1 MTHEHDAPSIR
12 VLPRLEEDDIGQLAD
27 VLVDCVESGASVSF
41 MQPMTRA
48 KAMAFWTRAAADVAA
63 GKRAVLAASDATG
76 IIGTVQVIFD
86 LPENQPHRAEIAKM
100 LVLQRARRRGIGA
113 ALMRAAEDCARQA
126 GRTVLVL
133 DTSNDEAARLY
144 ERLGWQFVGTVPDY
158 ALWPQGG
165 LCATTFY
172 YRRLA

>member
-1 MTHEHDAPSIR
+1 MSHEHDAPSIR
-12 VLPRLEEDDIGQLAD
+12 VLPRLEASDIEQLAD

-41 MQPMTRA
+41 MQPLTRA
-48 KAMAFWTRAAADVAA
+48 RAVDFWTRAAADVAE
-63 GKRAVLAASDATG
+63 GRRAVLAASDAAG

-126 GRTVLVL
+126 GRTLLVL

-172 YRRLA
+172 YRRLP